1 MYGHGVVFV
10 LQFQTLTI
18 CRQIEALHRTNSLAV
33 SNIFSLKICI
43 DRVEKHGSLLRRRNA
58 TSCTKIDSISPKL
71 LGAFFG
77 NIHLQVRP
85 TGCRGVVMHQAVLL
99 LAHEVIPV

>member
-58 TSCTKIDSISPKL
+58 TSCTKIDSISPKGPSL
-71 LGAFFG
+71 AIFTSKLD
-77 NIHLQVRP
+77 LQ
-85 TGCRGVVMHQAVLL
+85 A
-99 LAHEVIPV
+99 AEA